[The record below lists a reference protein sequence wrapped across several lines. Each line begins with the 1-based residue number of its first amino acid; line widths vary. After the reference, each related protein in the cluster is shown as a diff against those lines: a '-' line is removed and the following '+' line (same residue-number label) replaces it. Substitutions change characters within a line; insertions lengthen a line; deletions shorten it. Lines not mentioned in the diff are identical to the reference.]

1 MNSVVPSLLRS
12 IMPVLILFCLAGRFT
27 AVSAAGADLIVSA
40 NDAKYQRVEGADTY
54 HEGVGADTLT
64 VLDAAAGGLRVVAS
78 VPVSHTLAGPPQ
90 GVAITPDGR
99 LAIVSSPNYYD
110 RASKAVVLGS
120 FLQVVDLTTTPA
132 RLVDRIELGSHP
144 QGLAIN
150 RDGTL
155 LLAATLAGTVAVLD
169 IAEGKM
175 TLRDTLKISERR
187 LSGISFTH
195 DGKAALVALR
205 DEQGL
210 MVLDIDRGRV
220 STARERI
227 ASGVGPYSIEVSSD
241 GKWAVVG
248 NAGLA
253 SLANAGRLAADV
265 DSFTLIDVSH
275 RPFRAVQHVTVP
287 STPEG
292 VTISPDGRLIAVQ
305 AMNGS
310 NLLPDNPARIKRG
323 RVLLFENRDGDIRKL
338 DDVPGGEAAQGI
350 TFTADGRRVLVQFNV
365 EKQIAVYA
373 VRGRRLVDTG
383 QRLDLSGGPAS
394 IRSAPR

>member
-54 HEGVGADTLT
+54 PEGVGADTLT

-150 RDGTL
+150 RGGTL
-155 LLAATLAGTVAVLD
+155 LLAATLAVVGAIVGEWLGGSAGLGILVNL
-169 IAEGKM
+169 ARGS
-175 TLRDTLKISERR
+175 LFDTPL
-187 LSGISFTH
+187 LF
-195 DGKAALVALR
+195 AALV
-205 DEQGL
+205 
-210 MVLDIDRGRV
+210 
-220 STARERI
+220 
-227 ASGVGPYSIEVSSD
+227 
-241 GKWAVVG
+241 
-248 NAGLA
+248 
-253 SLANAGRLAADV
+253 
-265 DSFTLIDVSH
+265 
-275 RPFRAVQHVTVP
+275 
-287 STPEG
+287 
-292 VTISPDGRLIAVQ
+292 
-305 AMNGS
+305 
-310 NLLPDNPARIKRG
+310 
-323 RVLLFENRDGDIRKL
+323 
-338 DDVPGGEAAQGI
+338 
-350 TFTADGRRVLVQFNV
+350 
-365 EKQIAVYA
+365 QIALLGAFAYTLVVA
-373 VRGRRLVDTG
+373 AERLSTRI
-383 QRLDLSGGPAS
+383 QR
-394 IRSAPR
+394 